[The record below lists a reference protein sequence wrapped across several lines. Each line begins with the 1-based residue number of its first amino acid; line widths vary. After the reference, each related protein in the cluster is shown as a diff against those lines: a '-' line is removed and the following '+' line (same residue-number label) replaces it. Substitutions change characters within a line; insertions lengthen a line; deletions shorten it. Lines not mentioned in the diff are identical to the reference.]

1 MNLQGVVRALC
12 ASVVKKGWPKIVVE
26 VFWQLG
32 KVAYMIER
40 TVTTTPQL
48 NMIDRVEKALAQ
60 LLADASRR
68 GFYGEAGITMSVQDG
83 RIQHIRVALERMIK

>member
-1 MNLQGVVRALC
+1 MHA
-12 ASVVKKGWPKIVVE
+12 
-26 VFWQLG
+26 
-32 KVAYMIER
+32 MIQ
-40 TVTTTPQL
+40 TPVNTTPKL

-68 GFYGEAGITMSVQDG
+68 GFYGEAGITLSVQDG

>member
-1 MNLQGVVRALC
+1 
-12 ASVVKKGWPKIVVE
+12 
-26 VFWQLG
+26 
-32 KVAYMIER
+32 MIER

-60 LLADASRR
+60 LLADTSRR
-68 GFYGEAGITMSVQDG
+68 GFYGEAGITLSVQDG